1 MGSWRNVATC
11 VVTVCY
17 VASPVHCKSVEKDY
31 TEGFLHDGTVPR
43 RAETESVISA
53 TDHEVNQVSVAEL
66 IDLKELLNENHP
78 FGQEEIRTLA
88 EAMSSQQSSEAR
100 QYLTELG
107 GRVEDGE
114 TLSDAEMFRLG
125 VLNYLFGRHEKAIE
139 VLTSVSSETLAPF
152 YAAQSLLSLERFN
165 EAAEQF
171 EEAINRGYDR
181 VGCTLM
187 RAGAIRAGGDLEGAE
202 KILKGIA
209 SEAASRAEYSFQM
222 GCIMAD
228 RGDTFGAV
236 EYFERAVDMDP
247 HHSRALFWLAAENAL
262 HGNDEDAIR
271 LYEQALS
278 KPPYYMGA
286 LLNLGLLYE
295 DSENYQAAA
304 YCFRRVLEY
313 DPNNARAELYLKD
326 IDATKDMYYDEDSVK
341 QEQKLQQLLGKPVT
355 DFELSVRSRNCLASM
370 DIHTLGDLTEV
381 SEQELLGGKNFGETS
396 LHEIRDLLSAH
407 SLRIGQNLHRA
418 KQQEMIIEQENL
430 SPQEQAML
438 NKPVTDL
445 NLSVRSRKCMARLGI
460 STIGALLQR
469 TPDELLASRNFGV
482 TSLNEIRAKLTEV
495 DLKLR
500 ND

>member
-1 MGSWRNVATC
+1 MS
-11 VVTVCY
+11 
-17 VASPVHCKSVEKDY
+17 
-31 TEGFLHDGTVPR
+31 
-43 RAETESVISA
+43 

-66 IDLKELLNENHP
+66 IDLKELLDPNRP
-78 FGQEEIRTLA
+78 FGLEEIRTLS
-88 EAMSSQQSSEAR
+88 EAMASQQSSEAR

-107 GRVEDGE
+107 GRLDDGE
-114 TLSDAEMFRLG
+114 SLSDAELFRLG
-125 VLNYLFGRHEKAIE
+125 ILNFLVGRHGRAADI
-139 VLTSVSSETLAPF
+139 LSGLSHDALAPF
-152 YAAQSLLSLERFN
+152 YAAQSMLSQERYT
-165 EAAEQF
+165 EAAQKF
-171 EEAINRGYDR
+171 EEAGNAGYDK
-181 VGCTLM
+181 VGCSLM
-187 RAGAIRAGGDLEGAE
+187 QAGAIRAGGDVETAE
-202 KILKGIA
+202 QILKQVAG
-209 SEAASRAEYSFQM
+209 EAASRAEYSFQM

-247 HHSRALFWLAAENAL
+247 HHARALFWLAAENAL

-295 DSENYQAAA
+295 DCENYLSAA

-355 DFELSVRSRNCLASM
+355 DFELSVRSRNCLTSM

-430 SPQEQAML
+430 SPQEQAMM
-438 NKPVTDL
+438 NRPVTDL
-445 NLSVRSRKCMARLGI
+445 NLSVRSRKCMSRLGLN
-460 STIGALLQR
+460 TIGALLQR

>member
-1 MGSWRNVATC
+1 
-11 VVTVCY
+11 
-17 VASPVHCKSVEKDY
+17 
-31 TEGFLHDGTVPR
+31 
-43 RAETESVISA
+43 
-53 TDHEVNQVSVAEL
+53 
-66 IDLKELLNENHP
+66 LLDPNRP
-78 FGQEEIRTLA
+78 FGLEEIRTLS
-88 EAMSSQQSSEAR
+88 EAMASQQSSEAR

-107 GRVEDGE
+107 GRFDDGE
-114 TLSDAEMFRLG
+114 SLSDAELFRFG
-125 VLNYLFGRHEKAIE
+125 ILNFLFGRHGRATDI
-139 VLTSVSSETLAPF
+139 LSSLSHDALAPF
-152 YAAQSLLSLERFN
+152 YAAQSLLSQERYT
-165 EAAEQF
+165 EAAQKF
-171 EEAINRGYDR
+171 EEAGNAGYDR

-187 RAGAIRAGGDLEGAE
+187 QAGAIRAGGDVEAAE
-202 KILKGIA
+202 QILKKVAG
-209 SEAASRAEYSFQM
+209 EAASRAEYSFQM

-247 HHSRALFWLAAENAL
+247 HHARALFWLAAENAL

-295 DSENYQAAA
+295 DCENYLSAA

-341 QEQKLQQLLGKPVT
+341 QEQKLQQLLSKPVT
-355 DFELSVRSRNCLASM
+355 DFELSVRSRNCLTSM

-430 SPQEQAML
+430 SPQEQAMM
-438 NKPVTDL
+438 NRPVTDL

-460 STIGALLQR
+460 SSIGALLQR

>member
-1 MGSWRNVATC
+1 M
-11 VVTVCY
+11 
-17 VASPVHCKSVEKDY
+17 
-31 TEGFLHDGTVPR
+31 
-43 RAETESVISA
+43 
-53 TDHEVNQVSVAEL
+53 SVAEL
-66 IDLKELLNENHP
+66 IDLKELLDPNRP
-78 FGQEEIRTLA
+78 FGLEEIRTLS
-88 EAMSSQQSSEAR
+88 EAMASQQSSEAR

-107 GRVEDGE
+107 GRFDDGE
-114 TLSDAEMFRLG
+114 SLSDAELFRFG
-125 VLNYLFGRHEKAIE
+125 ILNFLFGRHGRATDI
-139 VLTSVSSETLAPF
+139 LSSLSHDALAPF
-152 YAAQSLLSLERFN
+152 YAAQSLLSQERYT
-165 EAAEQF
+165 EAAQKF
-171 EEAINRGYDR
+171 EEAGNAGYDR

-187 RAGAIRAGGDLEGAE
+187 QAGAIRAGGDVEAAE
-202 KILKGIA
+202 QILKKVAG
-209 SEAASRAEYSFQM
+209 EAASRAEYSFQM

-247 HHSRALFWLAAENAL
+247 HHARALFWLAAENAL

-295 DSENYQAAA
+295 DCENYLSAA

-341 QEQKLQQLLGKPVT
+341 QEQKLQQLLSKPVT
-355 DFELSVRSRNCLASM
+355 DFELSVRSRNCLTSM

-430 SPQEQAML
+430 SPQEQAMM
-438 NKPVTDL
+438 NRPVTDL

-460 STIGALLQR
+460 SSIGALLQR

>member
-1 MGSWRNVATC
+1 
-11 VVTVCY
+11 
-17 VASPVHCKSVEKDY
+17 
-31 TEGFLHDGTVPR
+31 
-43 RAETESVISA
+43 
-53 TDHEVNQVSVAEL
+53 VSVAEL
-66 IDLKELLNENHP
+66 IDLKELLDPNRP
-78 FGQEEIRTLA
+78 FGLEEIRTLS
-88 EAMSSQQSSEAR
+88 EAMASQQSSEAR

-107 GRVEDGE
+107 GRFDDGE
-114 TLSDAEMFRLG
+114 SLSDAELFRFG
-125 VLNYLFGRHEKAIE
+125 ILNFLFGRHGRATDI
-139 VLTSVSSETLAPF
+139 LSSLSHDALAPF
-152 YAAQSLLSLERFN
+152 YAAQSLLSQERYT
-165 EAAEQF
+165 EAAQKF
-171 EEAINRGYDR
+171 EEAGNAGYDR

-187 RAGAIRAGGDLEGAE
+187 QAGAIRAGGDVEAAE
-202 KILKGIA
+202 QILKKVAG
-209 SEAASRAEYSFQM
+209 EAASRAEYSFQM

-247 HHSRALFWLAAENAL
+247 HHARALFWLAAENAL

-295 DSENYQAAA
+295 DCENYLSAA

-341 QEQKLQQLLGKPVT
+341 QEQKLQQLLSKPVT
-355 DFELSVRSRNCLASM
+355 DFELSVRSRNCLTSM

-430 SPQEQAML
+430 SPQEQAMM
-438 NKPVTDL
+438 NRPVTDL

-460 STIGALLQR
+460 SSIGALLQR

>member
-1 MGSWRNVATC
+1 M
-11 VVTVCY
+11 
-17 VASPVHCKSVEKDY
+17 
-31 TEGFLHDGTVPR
+31 
-43 RAETESVISA
+43 
-53 TDHEVNQVSVAEL
+53 
-66 IDLKELLNENHP
+66 
-78 FGQEEIRTLA
+78 
-88 EAMSSQQSSEAR
+88 
-100 QYLTELG
+100 TELG
-107 GRVEDGE
+107 GRFDDGE
-114 TLSDAEMFRLG
+114 SLSDAELFRFG
-125 VLNYLFGRHEKAIE
+125 ILNFLFGRHGRATDI
-139 VLTSVSSETLAPF
+139 LSSLSHDALAPF
-152 YAAQSLLSLERFN
+152 YAAQSLLSQERYT
-165 EAAEQF
+165 EAAQKF
-171 EEAINRGYDR
+171 EEAGNAGYDR

-187 RAGAIRAGGDLEGAE
+187 QAGAIRAGGDVEAAE
-202 KILKGIA
+202 QILKKVAG
-209 SEAASRAEYSFQM
+209 EAASRAEYSFQM

-247 HHSRALFWLAAENAL
+247 HHARALFWLAAENAL

-295 DSENYQAAA
+295 DCENYLSAA

-341 QEQKLQQLLGKPVT
+341 QEQKLQQLLSKPVT
-355 DFELSVRSRNCLASM
+355 DFELSVRSRNCLTSM

-430 SPQEQAML
+430 SPQEQAMM
-438 NKPVTDL
+438 NRPVTDL

-460 STIGALLQR
+460 SSIGALLQR

>member
-1 MGSWRNVATC
+1 L
-11 VVTVCY
+11 
-17 VASPVHCKSVEKDY
+17 
-31 TEGFLHDGTVPR
+31 LHGGAALR
-43 RAETESVISA
+43 RADAGSVTSA

-66 IDLKELLNENHP
+66 IDLKELLDENHP
-78 FGQEEIRTLA
+78 FGQDEIRTLA
-88 EAMSSQQSSEAR
+88 DAMASSQSSEAR

-107 GRVEDGE
+107 GRLDDGE
-114 TLSDAEMFRLG
+114 SLSDAELFRLG
-125 VLNYLFGRHEKAIE
+125 ILNYLFGRHGKAVEI
-139 VLTSVSSETLAPF
+139 LTSVKDEPLAPF
-152 YAAQSLLSLERFN
+152 YAAQSLVSLERFD

-171 EEAINRGYDR
+171 DEAINRGHDR

-187 RAGAIRAGGDLEGAE
+187 KAGAIRAGGDIEEAE
-202 KILKGIA
+202 KILKSIA
-209 SEAASRAEYSFQM
+209 SDAASRAEYSFQM

-295 DSENYQAAA
+295 DSENYGAAA

-341 QEQKLQQLLGKPVT
+341 QEQKMQQLLSKPVT

-396 LHEIRDLLSAH
+396 LHEIRDLLAAH
-407 SLRIGQNLHRA
+407 GLRIGQNLHKA
-418 KQQEMIIEQENL
+418 KQQEMIMEQENL

-460 STIGALLQR
+460 STIGSLIQR

-482 TSLNEIRAKLTEV
+482 TSLNEIRAKLSEV

>member
-1 MGSWRNVATC
+1 MS
-11 VVTVCY
+11 
-17 VASPVHCKSVEKDY
+17 
-31 TEGFLHDGTVPR
+31 
-43 RAETESVISA
+43 

-66 IDLKELLNENHP
+66 IDLKELLDPNRP
-78 FGQEEIRTLA
+78 FGLEEIRTLS
-88 EAMSSQQSSEAR
+88 EAMASQQSSEAR

-107 GRVEDGE
+107 GRLDDGE
-114 TLSDAEMFRLG
+114 SLSDAELFRLG
-125 VLNYLFGRHEKAIE
+125 ILNFLFGRHERATDI
-139 VLTSVSSETLAPF
+139 LSGLSHDALAPF
-152 YAAQSLLSLERFN
+152 YAAQSMLSQERYT
-165 EAAEQF
+165 EAAQKF
-171 EEAINRGYDR
+171 EEAGNAGYDK

-187 RAGAIRAGGDLEGAE
+187 QAGAIRAGGDVESAE
-202 KILKGIA
+202 QILKQVAG
-209 SEAASRAEYSFQM
+209 EAASRAEYSFQM

-247 HHSRALFWLAAENAL
+247 HHARALFWLAAENAL

-295 DSENYQAAA
+295 DCENYLSAA

-355 DFELSVRSRNCLASM
+355 DFELSVRSRNCLTSM

-430 SPQEQAML
+430 SPQEQAMM
-438 NKPVTDL
+438 NRPVTDL
-445 NLSVRSRKCMARLGI
+445 NLSVRSRKCMSRLGLN
-460 STIGALLQR
+460 TIGALLQR

>member
-1 MGSWRNVATC
+1 MS
-11 VVTVCY
+11 
-17 VASPVHCKSVEKDY
+17 
-31 TEGFLHDGTVPR
+31 
-43 RAETESVISA
+43 

-66 IDLKELLNENHP
+66 IDLKELLDPNRP
-78 FGQEEIRTLA
+78 FGLEEIRTLS
-88 EAMSSQQSSEAR
+88 EAMASQQSSEAR

-107 GRVEDGE
+107 GRFDDGE
-114 TLSDAEMFRLG
+114 SLSDAELFRFG
-125 VLNYLFGRHEKAIE
+125 ILNFLFGRHGRATDI
-139 VLTSVSSETLAPF
+139 LSSLSHDALAPF
-152 YAAQSLLSLERFN
+152 YAAQSLLSQERYT
-165 EAAEQF
+165 EAAQKF
-171 EEAINRGYDR
+171 EEAGNAGYDR

-187 RAGAIRAGGDLEGAE
+187 QAGAIRAGGDVEAAE
-202 KILKGIA
+202 QILKKVAG
-209 SEAASRAEYSFQM
+209 EAASRAEYSFQM

-247 HHSRALFWLAAENAL
+247 HHARALFWLAAENAL

-295 DSENYQAAA
+295 DCENYLSAA

-341 QEQKLQQLLGKPVT
+341 QEQKLQQLLSKPVT
-355 DFELSVRSRNCLASM
+355 DFELSVRSRNCLTSM

-430 SPQEQAML
+430 SPQEQAMM
-438 NKPVTDL
+438 NRPVTDL

-460 STIGALLQR
+460 SSIGALLQR